1 MESSV
6 LNNREQAIKIIKRLV
21 SELLPGSQILLFG
34 SRASGN
40 DARDSDYDLL
50 IITEEAMPEKTRR
63 HFQSVLRKQLA
74 EYKIPSDILIYSH
87 VEVQSKKEL
96 FGHIVRD
103 IINEGITL

>member
-1 MESSV
+1 MESNV

-21 SELLPGSQILLFG
+21 NELLPGSQILLFG

-63 HFQSVLRKQLA
+63 HYQSTLRKQLA
-74 EYKIPSDILIYSH
+74 EYKIPSDIFIYSH
-87 VEVQSKKEL
+87 SEVQDKKKI